1 MSMIFVPL
9 RERTRGRWKTILP
22 ALGIDRNYL
31 TGRNGPCPLCPG
43 GRDRWRFDNKN
54 GDGTWI
60 CTHCGAGQGIKL
72 AMEYTHLP
80 FNEVARRIERV
91 LGEAPV
97 EPVRVEQ
104 SEESK
109 RAALNALWQSTGPIQ
124 ADDPVDRWL
133 QSRGVRMLSYP
144 GSLRTG
150 MRVRHSGPPV
160 TWHPA
165 MLAMVTDSGGKP
177 ATIHKTYITTAGT
190 KAPVE
195 KSRMFCAGSVP
206 PGGAV
211 RLAVPG
217 PELGLAEG
225 IETALAATKMFGTST
240 WAALSDWGIDKFEPP
255 VDTKRL
261 VIFADNDSNGA
272 GQRAA
277 YSIAARLSGR
287 IEVEVRIPETSDSDW
302 NDILVRRRSG

>member
-9 RERTRGRWKTILP
+9 RERTRGRWKAILP
-22 ALGIDRNYL
+22 ALGIDPKYL

-72 AMEYTHLP
+72 AMEYTRLP

-97 EPVRVEQ
+97 EPARAER

-109 RAALNALWQSTGPIQ
+109 RAALNVLWRSGGPIR

-133 QSRGVRMLSYP
+133 QARGVGMRNYP
-144 GSLRTG
+144 SCLRTG
-150 MRVRHSGPPV
+150 MRVRHSGPPA
-160 TWHPA
+160 TYHPA
-165 MLAMVTDSGGKP
+165 MLALVTDASGKP
-177 ATIHKTYITTAGT
+177 ATIHKTYLTTVGT

-195 KSRMFCAGSVP
+195 KARMFCAGSVP

-211 RLAVPG
+211 RLAIPG

-225 IETALAATKMFGTST
+225 IENAIATMKMFGIPT
-240 WAALSDWGIDKFEPP
+240 WAALSDWGIEKFEPP
-255 VDTKRL
+255 NEIKRL
-261 VIFADNDSNGA
+261 VVFGDNDSHGA

-277 YSIAARLSGR
+277 YSTAARLSGR
-287 IEVEVRIPETSDSDW
+287 IEVEVRIPERSGDDW
-302 NDILVRRRSG
+302 NDVLAGRRSG